1 MYLEIF
7 LTLSFICF
15 LVRSA
20 QYYTETRDHST
31 TSSKPRAKEFR
42 LFQLNYITVYLLA
55 VASDWLQGPYVYA
68 LYSEYGY
75 SKAAIGQLFIAGFGS
90 SAVFGTFVG
99 SIADKYGR
107 KCNVM
112 VFVVTYALSC
122 ATKHSPDYWIL
133 MIGRILGGVATSILF
148 SAFESWLV
156 YEHNKRGFEQGWLA
170 ETFSKAQFGNG
181 VVAIVCGQV
190 AGVVAGKFGKVAP
203 FDMSAIVLGVTG
215 LIVMLTWSENYGDS
229 RQSIGG
235 GMKNAWNIMVADER
249 ILLVGII
256 QSVFEGAMYTFVFIW
271 TPALQVAQKL
281 TEERE
286 IPHGMIFST
295 FMVAIM
301 IGSSLFSFL
310 IRQQPSE
317 LFMRNLF
324 ILGFVCFAVA
334 TVARNVWEMYGA
346 FLIFEVVCGVYF
358 PAMSTMR
365 AKYVPEETRSAMMN
379 FFRVPLNV
387 IVVFTLYK
395 NFETKTVFQLCAGL
409 LALAVICQQRLFS
422 VSKASIGTNDD
433 WTREEQQEM
442 LEDGEP
448 TVEQAVK

>member
-1 MYLEIF
+1 M
-7 LTLSFICF
+7 
-15 LVRSA
+15 
-20 QYYTETRDHST
+20 
-31 TSSKPRAKEFR
+31 
-42 LFQLNYITVYLLA
+42 
-55 VASDWLQGPYVYA
+55 
-68 LYSEYGY
+68 
-75 SKAAIGQLFIAGFGS
+75 
-90 SAVFGTFVG
+90 
-99 SIADKYGR
+99 
-107 KCNVM
+107 M